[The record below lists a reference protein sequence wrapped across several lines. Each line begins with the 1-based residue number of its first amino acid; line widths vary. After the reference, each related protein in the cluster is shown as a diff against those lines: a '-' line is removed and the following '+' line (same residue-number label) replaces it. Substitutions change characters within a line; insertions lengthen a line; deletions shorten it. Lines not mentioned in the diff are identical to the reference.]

1 MALKRSNTLRRIA
14 TIGATGIILISPAL
28 LAGCDVIDGSGDP
41 VPSGGTAS
49 AAQATADGSVAK
61 GNSRSSILSALINIL
76 ASRRDA
82 NRDVIRNL

>member
-1 MALKRSNTLRRIA
+1 MAVKRSKTLRRIA
-14 TIGATGIILISPAL
+14 ATGAIGIILISPAL
-28 LAGCDVIDGSGDP
+28 LAGCDVSDGSGDP

-49 AAQATADGSVAK
+49 AAQASADESVAK